1 MKNNTKKVLTCFLT
15 ALVILSTFFP
25 NSGLAFA
32 DENQEPRETK
42 LERVEKPVSSSEN
55 TNSEEIK
62 NNPEEIK
69 SNLDETKSHEPS
81 ITERSK
87 RATSTAKAPSD
98 STGKVELKIAR
109 LVGSELKDV
118 PLDWYTQ
125 QTVDSIVDLDISGNN
140 YTINKPYLVLKLPK
154 TNKIIDVKLVDSDV
168 AETERYEDEDYQYI
182 KYKYTSLSG
191 GRHFSYQYFFK
202 FDGHHAKSG
211 DTIKAEAQLFD
222 GNDKLIKKTEQ
233 TYRAKTVGFDIYT
246 SHGNGSMYNIQ
257 KTTNDDGHDYIVP
270 GYIDK
275 EGDTKTV
282 GKAGKATV
290 VHAAVFPKKVEGISE
305 NVGIEYPKNLKI
317 VYTYLKDEPG
327 FRPVG
332 KAPHGAGGYTGNY
345 TWKEEDNKHTFIIN
359 NPTFASDYL
368 NYVPG
373 NRQYTYANLITKDN
387 GVTVN
392 KKVPIRIDFYKNV
405 EKDGTGGE
413 LIGTRYENFTFKPQ
427 VFTSGQRFGYSK
439 YCFGN
444 YNIADEFN
452 YIYHPDYYHLN
463 GKFFKG
469 QYNMDEKGGIPSVT
483 FISNYNK
490 GSSYSK
496 PYEGGKTDK
505 INEIYTRLDSEKT
518 FFRSIQLTVRADD
531 NKNTNNEKNI
541 KAAADAINNGNT
553 RVYGI
558 DKEGKEH
565 LLKEHIQYKDIV
577 EINDNTRK
585 YDELVIR
592 FEKPVELDNLILQL
606 KERQWFID
614 SEIEELKNLNDGMH
628 SYSTTSAVSHF
639 DEKTNTY
646 IKGKYQGNSN
656 NTAFF
661 TVTPL
666 HPTVDTF
673 ISSPKVAE
681 YKQDATLD
689 YAVGPKLPKFYH
701 DQTLPYG
708 ELKNIKNVKT
718 ITLLPTGYEYT
729 GKYEKYYEV
738 YSNWRKD
745 PIEEPEIT
753 TIKNYKGTG
762 KTAIIVKYGDIK
774 IAGHYPIVLKIR
786 ATKYAHRG
794 ESDFVNYMTYDDN
807 DFVRPIA
814 SNKNRENDYVD
825 ALDLDDDGNLNEVFM
840 QKHTTVT
847 FVPPLELVIQ
857 NTVTQDGAFSLFAT
871 GDLGYDITHKINI
884 FNNSIRDVKELSIIN
899 VLPHKN
905 DHAISPNKD
914 GEYPSRNSTF
924 ATPLAKAIEDVNDE
938 ELNKKIQFLYQLEP
952 QGKDLASV
960 RDGKWLTKEQVKD
973 FSKVSSIKIML
984 REGELLKSKEEFNIL
999 IPSRL
1004 PGDTSLNE
1012 TSDVAI
1018 NSSAFSTDN
1027 INYTE
1032 GNITKVQFKT
1042 YLVKGIAYMDIN
1054 QNGKYD
1060 DGDILQKNITVNV
1073 LNKDGTQAVGFN
1085 NKPITAKTDSD
1096 GKYSCNVYKRGE
1108 YMVEFKKTIV
1118 HKYSDKSSGEEDV
1131 ANSIDKATIGNDSAK
1146 TMSFAL
1152 NPVHTMQLK
1161 NVGLLP
1167 NYSQINILKTSE
1179 DEKNADGSPKKL
1191 KGVQFSIVN
1200 RDGKKVSNYKGE
1212 EIKNIV
1218 TDEKGEAKFE
1228 LVPYG
1233 EYIVKEVKTGDAY
1246 ILSDKGHAV
1255 SLSDQTV
1262 TTKDDGKKVI
1272 TLEVKNKLKRGTI
1285 KLHKIDNTTKKT
1297 PLKGV
1302 EFTLYDN
1309 AKNKVGDSKVT
1320 DENGNVQFEN
1330 VPYGEYVIK
1339 ETKGISGHEKLKG
1352 YIHVK
1357 VLKDKEIY
1365 SIEVVNNKI
1374 NPKINLSGKKVWEDE
1389 NNQDGIRPDSITI
1402 HLLAN
1407 DKEAGKSTTATKAS
1421 KWEYA
1426 FKDLPTYDQ
1435 AGEKIT
1441 YSIKEDVPQGYTSK
1455 IDGTAITNKHAPKL
1469 RDIKVSK
1476 EWKGNK
1482 EDKVTVHLLANGN
1495 TTDKKLILNAEN
1507 NWEAVFKDLAKYKDG
1522 KEIEYTVSEEKIAG
1536 YIAEITGTPND
1547 GFVITNTYKPKPVS
1561 VDSPISKL
1569 VEGNP
1574 KVKSKFTFKMKAL
1587 NEDFPMPEGSV
1598 DGEKTIQITGA
1609 GSNEFGEIE
1618 FKLPGTYSYEITE
1631 INDGIKNYKYD
1642 KSIYVITFEV
1652 EDKDGGLYAKQ
1663 NIVKKTADASKAEAT
1678 AKEIVFKNKYE
1689 EPKKEVVSPKT
1700 GDKNHPITYMAF
1712 GGLFSSLLLM
1722 TLFKR
1727 KRNA

>member
-55 TNSEEIK
+55 TN
-62 NNPEEIK
+62 PEELK
-69 SNLDETKSHEPS
+69 KNPDETKTQEPS

-87 RATSTAKAPSD
+87 RATSPAKAPSD
-98 STGKVELKIAR
+98 ATGKVELKIAR

-118 PLDWYTQ
+118 PVDWYTQ

-140 YTINKPYLVLKLPK
+140 YTIDKPYLVLKLPK
-154 TNKIIDVKLVDSDV
+154 TNKITDVRFVDSDA
-168 AETERYEDEDYQYI
+168 AETERYEDKDYQYI

-191 GRHFSYQYFFK
+191 GRHFSYQYFFR

-246 SHGNGSMYNIQ
+246 THGNGSLYNIQ
-257 KTTNDDGHDYIVP
+257 KTTNVDGHDYIVQ

-290 VHAAVFPKKVEGISE
+290 VHAAVFPKKVEGINE

-327 FRPVG
+327 FRPAG
-332 KAPHGAGGYTGNY
+332 KEPHSAAGYTGNY
-345 TWKEEDNKHTFIIN
+345 TWKEEDNKYTFIIN
-359 NPTFASDYL
+359 NPTFASNYL
-368 NYVPG
+368 NFVPG

-392 KKVPIRIDFYKNV
+392 KKLPIRIDFYKNA

-444 YNIADEFN
+444 YYIADEFH

-490 GSSYSK
+490 GTSYSK

-592 FEKPVELDNLILQL
+592 FEKPVELDNLTLRL

-628 SYSTTSAVSHF
+628 TYSTTSAVSHF

-673 ISSPKVAE
+673 ISSPQIAE
-681 YKQDATLD
+681 YKKDAVFD
-689 YAVGPKLPKFYH
+689 YKVGPKIPKFIH

-708 ELKNIKNVKT
+708 ELEKIKNVKT

-729 GKYEKYYEV
+729 GKYEKNYDGYA
-738 YSNWRKD
+738 NWKKD
-745 PIEEPEIT
+745 PIKDPEIT

-762 KTAIIVKYGDIK
+762 KTAIIVNYGDIK
-774 IAGHYPIVLKIR
+774 VTGHYPITLKIR

-825 ALDLDDDGNLNEVFM
+825 ALDLDDDGNVNEVFM
-840 QKHTTVT
+840 QRHTTVT

-857 NTVTQDGAFSLFAT
+857 NTVTQDGDFSLFAT

-924 ATPLAKAIEDVNDE
+924 ATPLTKAIEDVNDE

-984 REGELLKSKEEFNIL
+984 RAGELLKSKEEFNIL
-999 IPSRL
+999 IPSRI
-1004 PGDTSLNE
+1004 PGDTSLDE

-1073 LNKDGTQAVGFN
+1073 LNKDGTQAVDFN

-1191 KGVQFSIVN
+1191 KGVQFSIVT

-1262 TTKDDGKKVI
+1262 TKKDDGKKVI

-1374 NPKINLSGKKVWEDE
+1374 NPKINLSGEKVWDDK
-1389 NNQDGIRPDSITI
+1389 NNQDGIRPDSVTI

-1407 DKEAGKSTTATKAS
+1407 EKDTGKTAKATKDS
-1421 KWEYA
+1421 KWHYI

-1441 YSIKEDVPQGYTSK
+1441 YSIKEDVPQGYTCK
-1455 IDGTAITNKHAPKL
+1455 IDGTTITNKHTPKL
-1469 RDIKVSK
+1469 RDINVSK

-1495 TTDKKLILNAEN
+1495 PTDKKLILNAEN
-1507 NWEAVFKDLAKYKDG
+1507 NWEDVFKDLPQYKDG
-1522 KEIEYTVSEEKIAG
+1522 KEIEYTVSEEKLAG
-1536 YIAEITGTPND
+1536 YVAEITGTQND

-1561 VDSPISKL
+1561 VDPPISKL

-1574 KVKSKFTFKMKAL
+1574 KSKSKFTFKMKAL
-1587 NEDFPMPEGSV
+1587 NKDFPTPEGSV
-1598 DGEKTIQITGA
+1598 DSEKTIQITGT

-1618 FKLPGTYSYEITE
+1618 FKLPGTYTYEISE

-1642 KSIYVITFEV
+1642 KSIYVITLEV
-1652 EDKDGGLYAKQ
+1652 EDKDGELYAKQ
-1663 NIVKKTADASKAEAT
+1663 NIVKKTTDASKAEDT
-1678 AKEIVFKNKYE
+1678 VKEIVFKNKYE
-1689 EPKKEVVSPKT
+1689 EPKKEVVSPRT
-1700 GDKNHPITYMAF
+1700 GDKNHPITYMALE
-1712 GGLFSSLLLM
+1712 GLFSSVLLM

-1727 KRNA
+1727 RRNA